1 MKRAIVTPATLAPAA
16 LAELKDWLGITTA
29 GDDAQLA
36 ALLHMAL
43 ELCEDFTGTMPLQQ
57 VCEEVLPISSGW
69 TPLATRPVQAI
80 VAVQGIPAVGARFAL
95 PSADYQI
102 ELDADGGGRVAV
114 SNPGSAGRVAV
125 RLTAGLAAD
134 WAALPG
140 ALRHGMLRLAAPQ
153 YRQREGDGA
162 PAACPPAA
170 VAALWRPWRRLRL
183 A

>member
-36 ALLHMAL
+36 ALLAMAL

-57 VCEEVLPISSGW
+57 VCEEVLPATPAW
-69 TPLATRPVQAI
+69 TALATRPVQAI
-80 VAVQGIPAVGARFAL
+80 VAVQGVPGTGAPFAL
-95 PSADYQI
+95 PTGDYRI

-114 SNPGSAGRVAV
+114 VNPGSATRIAV

-134 WAALPG
+134 WTALPA
-140 ALRHGMLRLAAPQ
+140 ALRHGVLRLAAHQ